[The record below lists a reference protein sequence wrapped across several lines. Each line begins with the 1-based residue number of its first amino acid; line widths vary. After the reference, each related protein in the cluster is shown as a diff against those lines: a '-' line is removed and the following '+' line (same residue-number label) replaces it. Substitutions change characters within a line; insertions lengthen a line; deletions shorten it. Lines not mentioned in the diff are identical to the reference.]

1 MVIFNSYVKLPEG
14 NPAMFQTTNQDILSP
29 HFLLEIILGF
39 QNPQFRWGPS
49 LRSDRRN
56 GDLKLWKKGISWHL
70 LAFIWIDIDI

>member
-56 GDLKLWKKGISWHL
+56 GDLKLWKKKGFHGIYWHL
-70 LAFIWIDIDI
+70 YG